1 MRNFEFLKIYNSPF
15 KLPRLKFYIGKVAIG
30 TPYFLPRKW
39 VKATPEMAMEA
50 AINEIAERK
59 KWNKQNVNSDF
70 KHTIPSLDELYEQKL
85 RYQFPVP
92 KKIGFDFVGLGYK
105 TKWSE
110 TDYRHEWNPIWSFVF
125 FKWQIALIFNGPDS
139 MSTSHYW
146 EAWLYYRD
154 HIDKNLLS
162 MEARVEVLKK
172 EFPQTYTIYKNNGSE
187 EKINYYDAILKKK
200 YNG

>member
-39 VKATPEMAMEA
+39 VKATPEIAMEA

-70 KHTIPSLDELYEQKL
+70 KHTIPSLDESYEQKL

-105 TKWSE
+105 TKWSD